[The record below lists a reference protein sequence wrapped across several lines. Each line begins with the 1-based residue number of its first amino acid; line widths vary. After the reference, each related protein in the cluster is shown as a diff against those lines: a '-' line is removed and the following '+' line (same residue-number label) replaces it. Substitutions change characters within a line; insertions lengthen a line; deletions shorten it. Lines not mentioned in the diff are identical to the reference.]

1 MLIKKI
7 RKKVA
12 EIFFF
17 FTFAVQINYSINKKS
32 TTMKKIFTLL
42 VALFVAFS
50 FTNAQTILSES
61 FEGES
66 VQNWAIMDYDGDGQ
80 TWLLVSYEGAEEF
93 GFMPPPDGIMATW
106 SYSWNTQTQVPL
118 TPDNWLI
125 SPQITM
131 PAGNTTLTFYAWG
144 DDEEYAAE
152 HLGIYVYAG
161 ELPSDGT
168 VPVDDFVS
176 AFEQTVTGSQTEY
189 SVDLSSYAGQGI
201 HIAFRHYNVSDMFA
215 LCLDDINVTA
225 GATTGI
231 EDINATA
238 NVYPNPAQ
246 DVVNVNAASQISNIE
261 LFNIAGQ
268 KVSTFNVNNT
278 TTQIDVTELANGIYF
293 LKINTEDGMITK
305 KINVVK

>member
-1 MLIKKI
+1 
-7 RKKVA
+7 
-12 EIFFF
+12 
-17 FTFAVQINYSINKKS
+17 
-32 TTMKKIFTLL
+32 MKKIFTLF

-50 FTNAQTILSES
+50 FVNAQILSES
-61 FEGES
+61 FEGD
-66 VQNWAIMDYDGDGQ
+66 VPGWAFMDYDGDEMNW
-80 TWLLVSYEGAEEF
+80 TIISYEGAEEA
-93 GFMPPPDGIMATW
+93 GVMPPPDGIMAAC
-106 SYSWNTQTQVPL
+106 SYSWNPQTELPL

-125 SPQITM
+125 SPQVAI

-144 DDEEYAAE
+144 HSPSYAAE
-152 HLGIYVYAG
+152 PIGIYVYAG

-168 VPVDDFVS
+168 VPADDFVS
-176 AFEQTVTGSQTEY
+176 VFEQTVTSEQTEY
-189 SVDLSSYAGQGI
+189 SVDLSSYAGQSI
-201 HIAFRHYNVSDMFA
+201 YIAFRHYNITDMYA

-225 GATTGI
+225 GATGI

>member
-1 MLIKKI
+1 
-7 RKKVA
+7 
-12 EIFFF
+12 
-17 FTFAVQINYSINKKS
+17 
-32 TTMKKIFTLL
+32 MKKIFTLL

-50 FTNAQTILSES
+50 FTNAQNILSES
-61 FEGES
+61 FEGD
-66 VQNWAIMDYDGDGQ
+66 VPGWAIMDYDGDGMNWTIQ
-80 TWLLVSYEGAEEF
+80 DVSLFDGMSA
-93 GFMPPPDGIMATW
+93 PDGTMVGW
-106 SYSWNTQTQVPL
+106 SESFSNQMGAL

-125 SPQITM
+125 SPQVAI

-144 DDEEYAAE
+144 VDPDWAAE
-152 HLGIYVYAG
+152 YLGIYVYAG

-168 VPVDDFVS
+168 VPADDFVS
-176 AFEQTVTGSQTEY
+176 AFEQTVTGEQTEY
-189 SVDLSSYAGQGI
+189 SVDLSSYAGQSI
-201 HIAFRHYNVSDMFA
+201 YIAFRHYNITDMFV

-278 TTQIDVTELANGIYF
+278 TTQIDVTELASGIYF

>member
-1 MLIKKI
+1 MKK
-7 RKKVA
+7 
-12 EIFFF
+12 F
-17 FTFAVQINYSINKKS
+17 FTLF
-32 TTMKKIFTLL
+32 

-50 FTNAQTILSES
+50 FVNAQILSES
-61 FEGES
+61 FEGEAAG
-66 VQNWAIMDYDGDGQ
+66 WAIMDYDGDEMNW
-80 TWLLVSYEGAEEF
+80 TIISYEGAEEA
-93 GFMPPPDGIMATW
+93 GVMPPPDGIMAAG
-106 SYSWNTQTQVPL
+106 SYSWNPQTELPL

-125 SPQITM
+125 TPQISI
-131 PAGNTTLTFYAWG
+131 PAGNATLTFYAWG
-144 DDEEYAAE
+144 IDPDWAAE
-152 HLGIYVYAG
+152 HLGIFVST
-161 ELPSDGT
+161 EEMPTDNT
-168 VPVDDFVS
+168 FPVDNFTQV
-176 AFEQTVTGSQTEY
+176 FEQVTTGDQIQYT
-189 SVDLSSYAGQGI
+189 VDLSSYAGQSI
-201 HIAFRHYNVSDMFA
+201 YIAFRHYNITDMYA

-225 GATTGI
+225 GATGI

>member
-1 MLIKKI
+1 
-7 RKKVA
+7 
-12 EIFFF
+12 
-17 FTFAVQINYSINKKS
+17 
-32 TTMKKIFTLL
+32 MKKIFTLL

-50 FTNAQTILSES
+50 FTNAQTILSQS
-61 FEGES
+61 FEVEAELEG
-66 VQNWAIMDYDGDGQ
+66 WGAMDYDGDEKD
-80 TWLLVSYEGAEEF
+80 WIIMSYEGAA
-93 GFMPPPDGIMATW
+93 GVMPPPDGIMAAW
-106 SYSWNTQTQVPL
+106 SYSWNPQTQVPL

-125 SPQITM
+125 SPQVAI

-144 DDEEYAAE
+144 HDQSYAAE

-161 ELPSDGT
+161 ELPSDGA
-168 VPVDDFVS
+168 VPADDFVS
-176 AFEQTVTGSQTEY
+176 AFEQTVTAEQTEY
-189 SVDLSSYAGQGI
+189 SVDLSSYAGQNI
-201 HIAFRHYNVSDMFA
+201 YIAFRHYNVSNMYA

>member
-1 MLIKKI
+1 
-7 RKKVA
+7 
-12 EIFFF
+12 
-17 FTFAVQINYSINKKS
+17 
-32 TTMKKIFTLL
+32 MKKIFTLL

-50 FTNAQTILSES
+50 FTNAQTILSQS
-61 FEGES
+61 FEVEAELEG
-66 VQNWAIMDYDGDGQ
+66 WLLMDYDQDGLTWTLMDFGQGLGDGIA
-80 TWLLVSYEGAEEF
+80 L
-93 GFMPPPDGIMATW
+93 PPDGQKTAW
-106 SYSWNTQTQVPL
+106 SDSYFEYEGTGIPL
-118 TPDNWLI
+118 TPDNWLFTPYI
-125 SPQITM
+125 SI
-131 PAGNTTLTFYAWG
+131 PADDNTTLTFYAWG
-144 DDEEYAAE
+144 VVPEYAAE
-152 HLGIYVYAG
+152 HIGIFIYAG
-161 ELPSDGT
+161 EELT
-168 VPVDDFVS
+168 VNTAPPVEEFVS
-176 AFEQTVTGSQTEY
+176 VFEQTVTGTPTEY

-201 HIAFRHYNVSDMFA
+201 HIAFRHYNVSDMYA
-215 LCLDDINVTA
+215 LALDYVNVTA

>member
-1 MLIKKI
+1 
-7 RKKVA
+7 
-12 EIFFF
+12 
-17 FTFAVQINYSINKKS
+17 
-32 TTMKKIFTLL
+32 MKKIFTLL

-50 FTNAQTILSES
+50 FTNAQNILSES
-61 FEGES
+61 FEGD
-66 VQNWAIMDYDGDGQ
+66 VPGWAIMDYYGDGMNW
-80 TWLLVSYEGAEEF
+80 TIMSYEGAEEV
-93 GFMPPPDGIMATW
+93 GVMPPPDGIMAAW
-106 SYSWNTQTQVPL
+106 SYSWDDNIGPL

-144 DDEEYAAE
+144 HDEAYAAE

-161 ELPSDGT
+161 EMPSDGT

-189 SVDLSSYAGQGI
+189 SVDLSSYAGQNI
-201 HIAFRHYNVSDMFA
+201 YIAFRHYNVSDMFV